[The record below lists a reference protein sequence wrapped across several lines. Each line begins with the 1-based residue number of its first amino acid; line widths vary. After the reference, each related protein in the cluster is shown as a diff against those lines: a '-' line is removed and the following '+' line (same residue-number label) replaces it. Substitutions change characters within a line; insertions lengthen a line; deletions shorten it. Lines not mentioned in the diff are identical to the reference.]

1 MGNPTALRDEIA
13 SVINDIGTIVRIK
26 YYGITDTGS
35 GYDDSYKFV
44 QSGTD
49 IWTSGAQQPIKGAT
63 DSYEARL
70 LEQGKLTTND
80 SRLFLPGDTVTSG
93 VAIKIGLGSPVT
105 REFSIIDDGIE
116 AWPVN
121 NVITYKKAFIRMLP
135 TGSLDKE

>member
-26 YYGITDTGS
+26 YYGMTDTGS

-44 QSGTD
+44 QSGPD
-49 IWTSGAQQPIKGAT
+49 VWTSGAQQPIKGAT

-121 NVITYKKAFIRMLP
+121 NVIVYKKAFIRMLP